1 MNKTLTTGTLE
12 YAKMITE
19 NFIDP
24 ETESLTEQL
33 YMHGNQ
39 PWKEIAKFS
48 QTKRGAIMENIASFM
63 LKSNNIEHTT
73 QVHCPKNCDCCKFRQ
88 KYIVDF
94 QLKNNVNIEL
104 KTCIYSCLFKKNRGN
119 LRTKFQNPDLQ
130 FQNVRIC
137 SQNPYSYI
145 WLMTLPHDSHEI
157 KSWLVPYK
165 DWHMF
170 ATTQERKSNNY
181 LKYKGLRVVNNNGN
195 TISSLS
201 WRKETPDWLAP
212 YEGLENNLAYLSRL
226 YGQNGQIGQAC
237 A

>member
-1 MNKTLTTGTLE
+1 MLKPNTPE

-63 LKSNNIEHTT
+63 LKSKNIEHTT

-88 KYIVDF
+88 RYVVDF

-104 KTCIYSCLFKKNRGN
+104 KTSIYSCLAKKNRGK
-119 LRTKFQNPDLQ
+119 LRTRFQNPDLQ
-130 FQNVRIC
+130 FQNMRIC
-137 SQNPYSYI
+137 SQNPYSYF
-145 WLMTLPHDSHEI
+145 WFMALSHDSHEI

-165 DWHMF
+165 DWYMF
-170 ATTQERKSNNY
+170 AKTQERGDNKR
-181 LKYKGLRVVNNNGN
+181 LKYKGFHVLENNVN
-195 TISSLS
+195 TISNVH
-201 WRKETPDWLAP
+201 WRGNTPDWLAP